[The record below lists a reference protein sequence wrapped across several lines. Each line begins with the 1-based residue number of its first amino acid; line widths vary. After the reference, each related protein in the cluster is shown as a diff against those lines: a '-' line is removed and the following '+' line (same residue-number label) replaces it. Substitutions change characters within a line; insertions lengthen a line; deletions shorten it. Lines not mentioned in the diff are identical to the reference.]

1 MCTLFLWAHG
11 LWARVARP
19 PATSSTKKSVHIL
32 TLTLQLKSWNVAT
45 NVILFAFI
53 RTYRAKKKKG
63 RKETKKTR
71 WFTKIFLRWK
81 CVIITAWH
89 FRACENSSKIGRL
102 GNAQVRNTRRVYELS
117 YFCYCLLLPQSSSP
131 NNNNFPSVLMAHCF
145 VKEREASFLLNPF
158 TAKCGQRQV
167 STKFPNFIFQ
177 NCEKQMA
184 LCESTGRELSFEWSH
199 HRISSADSKVRLALQ
214 TLHQTALWQWRG

>member
-1 MCTLFLWAHG
+1 MYTFFVSSWPLGSRCSPSGNEQHKKKRTHFDSD
-11 LWARVARP
+11 
-19 PATSSTKKSVHIL
+19 SSTQELECCNKRHSFCL
-32 TLTLQLKSWNVAT
+32 Y
-45 NVILFAFI
+45 
-53 RTYRAKKKKG
+53 TYLSSEKKKG

-177 NCEKQMA
+177 NCEKQIA
-184 LCESTGRELSFEWSH
+184 SCESTGRELSFEWSH